1 MRGLLRTRNDYEC
14 VINGVMEEIITMNK
28 MNIREVIDKIFTLE
42 EAGFRTTLLGIGPMS
57 RNLIVA
63 SLELAKEKDF
73 PILFIASRNQVDAKE
88 LGGGYVCNWDQ
99 QGFKEAIEEI
109 AKEVDFIGLYYL
121 CRDHGGPWQRDN
133 ERSSHLSEAT
143 AMELAKKSYV
153 EDLIHNF
160 DLLHIDPTKDPY
172 VMGKSIAMDVVIN
185 RTIELIAYVEN
196 ERRLRQLPEIGYEV
210 GTEETNGGLTSQ
222 ENYELFIQQLT
233 TELSK
238 RGLPIPVFIVGQTGT
253 LTRLTKNVGEFS
265 YHSSKLLA
273 DTAKKYGV
281 GLKEHN
287 GDYLEDYIILD
298 HPSLHITAM
307 NVAPEFGYI
316 ETKAYLELV
325 RLEEKEVENGRLEYP
340 SNLKRVMSEE
350 AVNSG
355 RWKKWLIGDDV
366 HLSVEAI
373 LAEEELTATICEI
386 CGHYT
391 YENEEVKR
399 EITTLFANMKTLG
412 IDGNRYI
419 LDKIKNSIDR
429 YVQCFNLQGLTSKL
443 LN

>member
-1 MRGLLRTRNDYEC
+1 M
-14 VINGVMEEIITMNK
+14 MQK
-28 MNIREVIDKIFTLE
+28 MNMREVIDKMFILE
-42 EAGFRTTLLGIGPMS
+42 ETGFHTTLLGIGPMS

-88 LGGGYVCNWDQ
+88 LGGGYVCGWDQ
-99 QGFKEAIEEI
+99 QGFKEAIAAI
-109 AKEVDFIGLYYL
+109 AKEVDFTGLYYL

-133 ERSSHLSEAT
+133 ERNGHLPEAI

-153 EDLIHNF
+153 EDLINQF

-172 VMGKSIAMDVVIN
+172 VIGKSIDMEVVLR
-185 RTIELIAYVEN
+185 RTVNLIEYVEM
-196 ERRLRQLPEIGYEV
+196 ERKARNLPEIGYEV

-222 ENYELFIQQLT
+222 ESYEFFIQQLT
-233 TELSK
+233 NELSR
-238 RGLPIPVFIVGQTGT
+238 RGLPTPVFIVGQTGT
-253 LTRLTKNVGEFS
+253 LTRLTENVGSFS
-265 YHSSKLLA
+265 YHSSKVLA

-287 GDYLEDYIILD
+287 GDYLDDYIILD
-298 HPSLHITAM
+298 HPSLNITAM

-316 ETKAYLELV
+316 ETKAYLELI
-325 RLEEKEVENGRLEYP
+325 RLEEKEVENGRLEDK
-340 SNLKRVMSEE
+340 SNLKAVMSRE

-373 LAEEELTATICEI
+373 LGEEELVATICEI

-391 YENEEVKR
+391 YEQEDVKR
-399 EITTLFANMKTLG
+399 EMAILYGNMQKLG
-412 IDGNRYI
+412 IDGNRYVV
-419 LDKIKNSIDR
+419 DKIKNSIDR

-443 LN
+443 LH

>member
-1 MRGLLRTRNDYEC
+1 
-14 VINGVMEEIITMNK
+14 MNK
-28 MNIREVIDKIFTLE
+28 MNMREVIDKLFVLE
-42 EAGFRTTLLGIGPMS
+42 EAGHQTTLLGIGPMS

-88 LGGGYVCNWDQ
+88 LGGGYVCGWDQ
-99 QGFKEAIEEI
+99 QGFREAIASIAEE
-109 AKEVDFIGLYYL
+109 VNFTGLYYL

-133 ERSSHLSEAT
+133 ERNSHLPEEA

-153 EDLIHNF
+153 EDLINEF

-172 VMGKSIAMDVVIN
+172 ILGKSVDMEVVLR
-185 RTIELIAYVEN
+185 RTIHLIEYVER
-196 ERRLRQLPEIGYEV
+196 ERKARDLPEIGYEV
-210 GTEETNGGLTSQ
+210 GTEETNGGLTS
-222 ENYELFIQQLT
+222 EKSYERFIQQLT
-233 TELSK
+233 NELSK

-253 LTRLTKNVGEFS
+253 LTRLTQNVGTFS

-298 HPSLHITAM
+298 HPSLSITAM

-316 ETKAYLELV
+316 ETKAYLELI
-325 RLEEKEVENGRLEYP
+325 RLEEKEVENGRLLDK
-340 SNLKRVMSEE
+340 SNLKAVMSRE

-355 RWKKWLIGDDV
+355 RWKKWLIGDDIY
-366 HLSVEAI
+366 LSVEAI
-373 LAEEELTATICEI
+373 LGEEELVETICEI

-391 YENEEVKR
+391 YEEEAVKR
-399 EITTLFANMKTLG
+399 EIAILYRNMEELG
-412 IDGNRYI
+412 IDGNRYVV
-419 LDKIKNSIDR
+419 DKIKNSIDR
-429 YVQCFNLQGLTSKL
+429 YVQCFNLQGLTSRL
-443 LN
+443 LH

>member
-1 MRGLLRTRNDYEC
+1 MY
-14 VINGVMEEIITMNK
+14 K
-28 MNIREVIDKIFTLE
+28 MNLREVIDKMFVLE
-42 EAGFRTTLLGIGPMS
+42 EAGHQTTLLGIGPMS

-73 PILFIASRNQVDAKE
+73 PVLFIASRNQVDAKE
-88 LGGGYVCNWDQ
+88 LGGGYVCGWDQ
-99 QGFKEAIEEI
+99 RGFKGAIAAI
-109 AKEVDFIGLYYL
+109 AKEVDFTGLYYL

-133 ERSSHLSEAT
+133 ERNGHLPEAT
-143 AMELAKKSYV
+143 AMELAKQSYV
-153 EDLIHNF
+153 EDLVNHF

-172 VMGKSIAMDVVIN
+172 VMGKTIDMEVVLQ
-185 RTIELIAYVEN
+185 RTIQLIEYVER
-196 ERRLRQLPEIGYEV
+196 ERKARNLPEIGYEV

-222 ENYELFIQQLT
+222 ESYEIFIKQLT
-233 TELSK
+233 GELSK
-238 RGLPIPVFIVGQTGT
+238 RGLPNPVFIVGQTGT
-253 LTRLTKNVGEFS
+253 LTRLTENVGAFS

-287 GDYLEDYIILD
+287 GDYLDDYIILD
-298 HPSLHITAM
+298 HPSLSITAM

-316 ETKAYLELV
+316 ETKAYLELI
-325 RLEEKEVENGRLEYP
+325 RLEEKEVENGRLQDK
-340 SNLKRVMSEE
+340 SNLKAVMSRE

-373 LAEEELTATICEI
+373 LREEELVATICEI

-391 YENEEVKR
+391 YEKEEVKR
-399 EITTLFANMKTLG
+399 EMAVLHENMQKLG
-412 IDGNRYI
+412 IDGNRYV

-443 LN
+443 LH

>member
-1 MRGLLRTRNDYEC
+1 
-14 VINGVMEEIITMNK
+14 MNK
-28 MNIREVIDKIFTLE
+28 MNIREVMDKIFTLE
-42 EAGFRTTLLGIGPMS
+42 ETGFRTTLLGIGPMS

-99 QGFKEAIEEI
+99 RGFKEAIAEI
-109 AKEVDFIGLYYL
+109 AKEVDFTGLYYL

-133 ERSSHLSEAT
+133 ERNSHLPEAN

-153 EDLIHNF
+153 EDLVNSF

-172 VMGKSIAMDVVIN
+172 VVGKSIDMEVVLQ
-185 RTIELIAYVEN
+185 RTINLIEYVEM
-196 ERRLRQLPEIGYEV
+196 ERKHRGLPEIGYEV

-222 ENYELFIQQLT
+222 DSYEIFIQQLT
-233 TELSK
+233 SELSK

-253 LTRLTKNVGEFS
+253 LTRLTENVGEFN

-287 GDYLEDYIILD
+287 GDYLDDYIILD
-298 HPSLHITAM
+298 HPSLNITAM

-316 ETKAYLELV
+316 ETKAYLELI
-325 RLEEKEVENGRLEYP
+325 RLEEKEFENGRLAVK

-355 RWKKWLIGDDV
+355 RWKKWVIGDDV

-373 LAEEELTATICEI
+373 LGEAELTATICEI

-399 EITTLFANMKTLG
+399 EMTVLYENMKTLG
-412 IDGNRYI
+412 IDGNRYV

-429 YVQCFNLQGLTSKL
+429 YVQCFNLEGLTSKL
-443 LN
+443 LH

>member
-1 MRGLLRTRNDYEC
+1 MQ
-14 VINGVMEEIITMNK
+14 K
-28 MNIREVIDKIFTLE
+28 MSLREVIDKMFVLE
-42 EAGFRTTLLGIGPMS
+42 EAGHKTTLLGIGPMS

-88 LGGGYVCNWDQ
+88 LGGGYVCGWDQ
-99 QGFKEAIEEI
+99 QGFREAIAGI
-109 AKEVDFIGLYYL
+109 AQEVGFTGLYYL

-133 ERSSHLSEAT
+133 ERSSHLPEDT
-143 AMELAKKSYV
+143 AMELAKKSYL
-153 EDLIHNF
+153 EDLIHGF

-172 VMGKSIAMDVVIN
+172 VVGKSIDMEVVLR
-185 RTIELIAYVEN
+185 RTIHLIAYVEK
-196 ERRLRQLPEIGYEV
+196 ERKARGLPEIGYEV

-222 ENYELFIQQLT
+222 ESYERFILQLT
-233 TELSK
+233 RELSA

-253 LTRLTKNVGEFS
+253 LTKLTKNVGEFS
-265 YHSSKLLA
+265 YQSSKLLA
-273 DTAKKYGV
+273 YTAKKYGV

-287 GDYLEDYIILD
+287 GDYLDDYIILD
-298 HPSLHITAM
+298 HPSLSITAM

-316 ETKAYLELV
+316 ETRAYLELI
-325 RLEEKEVENGRLEYP
+325 RLEEKEVENGRLEEK
-340 SNLKRVMSEE
+340 SNLKAVMSRN

-366 HLSVEAI
+366 HLSVEDI
-373 LAEEELTATICEI
+373 RKDEELMETICEI

-391 YENEEVKR
+391 YEQEEVKQ
-399 EITTLFANMKTLG
+399 EMKILYTNMQKLG
-412 IDGNRYI
+412 IDGNRYLI
-419 LDKIKNSIDR
+419 DKLKSSISR

-443 LN
+443 LR

>member
-1 MRGLLRTRNDYEC
+1 M
-14 VINGVMEEIITMNK
+14 MQK
-28 MNIREVIDKIFTLE
+28 MNMREVIDKMFILE
-42 EAGFRTTLLGIGPMS
+42 ETGFHTTLLGIGPMS

-73 PILFIASRNQVDAKE
+73 PIMFIASRNQVDAKE
-88 LGGGYVCNWDQ
+88 LGGGYVCGWDQ
-99 QGFKEAIEEI
+99 QGFKEAIAAI
-109 AKEVDFIGLYYL
+109 AKEVDFTGLYYL

-133 ERSSHLSEAT
+133 ERNGHLPEAT
-143 AMELAKKSYV
+143 AMELAKQSYV
-153 EDLIHNF
+153 EDLVNHF

-172 VMGKSIAMDVVIN
+172 VIGKSIAMEIVLQ
-185 RTIELIAYVEN
+185 RTIQLIEYVEQ
-196 ERRLRQLPEIGYEV
+196 ERKLRNLPEIGYEV

-222 ENYELFIQQLT
+222 ENYEFFIQQLT
-233 TELSK
+233 HELAK
-238 RGLPIPVFIVGQTGT
+238 RGLPNPVFIVGQTGT
-253 LTRLTKNVGEFS
+253 LTRLTENVGAFS
-265 YHSSKLLA
+265 YHSSKVLA

-287 GDYLEDYIILD
+287 GDYLADYIILD
-298 HPSLHITAM
+298 HPSLSITAM

-316 ETKAYLELV
+316 ETKAYLELI
-325 RLEEKEVENGRLEYP
+325 RLEEKEVQNGRLEHP

-355 RWKKWLIGDDV
+355 RWKKWLIGDDI
-366 HLSVEAI
+366 HLSVEEI
-373 LAEEELTATICEI
+373 LEEEELVETICEI

-391 YENEEVKR
+391 YEQEEVKQ
-399 EITTLFANMKTLG
+399 EMVVLHENMQKLG
-412 IDGNRYI
+412 IDSNRYV

-443 LN
+443 LH

>member
-1 MRGLLRTRNDYEC
+1 MQ
-14 VINGVMEEIITMNK
+14 K
-28 MNIREVIDKIFTLE
+28 MNLREVIDKMFILE
-42 EAGFRTTLLGIGPMS
+42 KTGFQTTLLGIGPMS
-57 RNLIVA
+57 KNLIIA

-99 QGFKEAIEEI
+99 RGFQEDIAQI
-109 AKEVDFIGLYYL
+109 AKEVDFTGLYYL

-133 ERSSHLSEAT
+133 ERSSHLPEAV
-143 AMELAKKSYV
+143 AMELAKRSYI
-153 EDLIHNF
+153 EDLLNHF

-172 VMGKSIAMDVVIN
+172 VMGKSIDMEVVIQ
-185 RTIELIAYVEN
+185 RTIQLIEYVEM
-196 ERRLRQLPEIGYEV
+196 ERKWRNLPEIGYEV

-222 ENYELFIQQLT
+222 ESYEIFIRQLT
-233 TELSK
+233 KELLVK
-238 RGLPIPVFIVGQTGT
+238 GLPIPVFIVGQTGT
-253 LTRLTKNVGEFS
+253 LTRLTENVGEFS
-265 YHSSKLLA
+265 YHSSKMLA

-298 HPSLHITAM
+298 HPSLSITAM

-325 RLEEKEVENGRLEYP
+325 RLEEKEYDNGRLKDK
-340 SNLKRVMSEE
+340 SNLKAVMSRE
-350 AVNSG
+350 AANSG
-355 RWKKWLIGDDV
+355 RWKKWLVGEKV
-366 HLSVEAI
+366 HLSVEDI
-373 LAEEELTATICEI
+373 LEDAGLRNKVCEI

-391 YENEEVKR
+391 YGHKDVKR
-399 EITTLFANMKTLG
+399 EITILYANMGVLG
-412 IDGNRYI
+412 IDGNRYV

>member
-1 MRGLLRTRNDYEC
+1 M
-14 VINGVMEEIITMNK
+14 MQK
-28 MNIREVIDKIFTLE
+28 MNMREVIDKMFILE
-42 EAGFRTTLLGIGPMS
+42 ETGFHTTLLGIGPMS

-88 LGGGYVCNWDQ
+88 LGGGYVCGWDQ
-99 QGFKEAIEEI
+99 QGFKEAIAAI
-109 AKEVDFIGLYYL
+109 AKEVDFTGLYYL

-133 ERSSHLSEAT
+133 ERNGHLPEDT

-153 EDLIHNF
+153 EDLINQF

-172 VMGKSIAMDVVIN
+172 VIGKSIDMEVVLR
-185 RTIELIAYVEN
+185 RTVNLIEYVEM
-196 ERRLRQLPEIGYEV
+196 ERKARNLPEIGYEV

-222 ENYELFIQQLT
+222 ESYEIFIQQLT
-233 TELSK
+233 NELS
-238 RGLPIPVFIVGQTGT
+238 RRELPTPVFIVGQTGT
-253 LTRLTKNVGEFS
+253 LTRLTENVGSFS
-265 YHSSKLLA
+265 YHSSKVLA

-287 GDYLEDYIILD
+287 GDYLDDYIILD
-298 HPSLHITAM
+298 HPSLSITAM

-316 ETKAYLELV
+316 ETKAYLELI
-325 RLEEKEVENGRLEYP
+325 RLEEKEVENGRLEDK
-340 SNLKRVMSEE
+340 SNLKAVMSRE

-355 RWKKWLIGDDV
+355 RWKKWLLGDDV
-366 HLSVEAI
+366 HLSIEAI
-373 LAEEELTATICEI
+373 LEEEELVATICEI

-391 YENEEVKR
+391 YEQEEVKR
-399 EITTLFANMKTLG
+399 EMAILCGNMQKLG
-412 IDGNRYI
+412 IDGNRYVV
-419 LDKIKNSIDR
+419 DKIKNSIDR

-443 LN
+443 LH

>member
-1 MRGLLRTRNDYEC
+1 MQ
-14 VINGVMEEIITMNK
+14 K
-28 MNIREVIDKIFTLE
+28 MNLREVIDKMFILE
-42 EAGFRTTLLGIGPMS
+42 ETGFQTTLLGIGPMS
-57 RNLIVA
+57 KNLIIA

-99 QGFKEAIEEI
+99 RGFQEDIAQI
-109 AKEVDFIGLYYL
+109 AKAVDFTGLYYL

-133 ERSSHLSEAT
+133 ERSSHLPEAV
-143 AMELAKKSYV
+143 AMELAKRSYI
-153 EDLIHNF
+153 EDLVNHF

-172 VMGKSIAMDVVIN
+172 VMGKSIDMEVVIQ
-185 RTIELIAYVEN
+185 RTIQLIEYVEM
-196 ERRLRQLPEIGYEV
+196 ERKWRNLPEIGYEV

-222 ENYELFIQQLT
+222 ESYEIFIQQLT
-233 TELSK
+233 MELLAK
-238 RGLPIPVFIVGQTGT
+238 GLPIPVFIVGQTGT
-253 LTRLTKNVGEFS
+253 LTRLTENVGEFS
-265 YHSSKLLA
+265 YHSSKMLA

-298 HPSLHITAM
+298 HPSLSITAM

-325 RLEEKEVENGRLEYP
+325 RLEEKEYENGRLKDK
-340 SNLKRVMSEE
+340 SNLKAVMSRE
-350 AVNSG
+350 AAASG
-355 RWKKWLIGDDV
+355 RWKKWLVGEKV
-366 HLSVEAI
+366 HLSVEDI
-373 LAEEELTATICEI
+373 LEDAGLRNKVCEI

-391 YENEEVKR
+391 YGHKDVKR
-399 EITTLFANMKTLG
+399 EITILYANMSVLG
-412 IDGNRYI
+412 IDGNRYV

>member
-1 MRGLLRTRNDYEC
+1 
-14 VINGVMEEIITMNK
+14 MNK
-28 MNIREVIDKIFTLE
+28 MNIREVMDKIFTLE
-42 EAGFRTTLLGIGPMS
+42 ETGFRTTLLGIGPMS
-57 RNLIVA
+57 RNLIAA

-99 QGFKEAIEEI
+99 RGFKEAIAEI
-109 AKEVDFIGLYYL
+109 AKAVDFTGLYYL

-133 ERSSHLSEAT
+133 ERNNHLPEAL

-153 EDLIHNF
+153 EDLVNSF

-172 VMGKSIAMDVVIN
+172 VVGKSIDMEVVLR
-185 RTIELIAYVEN
+185 RTINLIEYVEM
-196 ERRLRQLPEIGYEV
+196 ERKHRSLPEIGYEV

-222 ENYELFIQQLT
+222 ESYEIFIQQLT

-253 LTRLTKNVGEFS
+253 LTRLTENVGEFN

-287 GDYLEDYIILD
+287 GDYLDDYIILD
-298 HPSLHITAM
+298 HPSLNITAM

-316 ETKAYLELV
+316 ETKAYLELI
-325 RLEEKEVENGRLEYP
+325 RLEEKEFENGRLAVK

-355 RWKKWLIGDDV
+355 RWKKWVIGDDV

-373 LAEEELTATICEI
+373 LGETELTATICEI

-391 YENEEVKR
+391 YENEEVRR
-399 EITTLFANMKTLG
+399 EIAVLYENMKTLG
-412 IDGNRYI
+412 IDGNRYV

-429 YVQCFNLQGLTSKL
+429 YVQCFNLEGLTSKL
-443 LN
+443 LH